1 MGSSGKEMDESA
13 KLLGDRMVR
22 DAEEIAAK
30 VLDEARKA
38 IEALVAERINEAKE
52 KAYQDTK
59 DIIDSAKAEAER
71 LRMIAQDKVEKE
83 AKIIALSEKEKLI
96 NRTRDLVKTKMEAFI
111 HTREYPS
118 YLERLISDGIKALN
132 DGEVLLLLNK
142 RDAGLKI
149 NLRKIAEKITSEVGK
164 PTAIKLLSE
173 RIPNIGG
180 AIIKSAD
187 GRIVVDN
194 TIEGVIT
201 RESGRLRLMIAHELF
216 GS

>member
-1 MGSSGKEMDESA
+1 MSSSGKENYESA
-13 KLLGDRMVR
+13 KLLSDRILK
-22 DAEEIAAK
+22 DAEEIATK
-30 VLDEARKA
+30 VIDEARKVA
-38 IEALVAERINEAKE
+38 EALVAEKITEAKE
-52 KAYQDTK
+52 RAHQDTK
-59 DIIDSAKAEAER
+59 DIIDSTRAEAER
-71 LRMIAQDKVEKE
+71 LRMIAQDKAEKE

-96 NRTRDLVKTKMEAFI
+96 NRTRDLVKTKMEAF
-111 HTREYPS
+111 TQTLEYQA

-132 DGEVLLLLNK
+132 GGEVSVLLNK

-149 NLRKIAEKITSEVGK
+149 NLRKIAEKITREIGK
-164 PTAIKLLSE
+164 PTTIKLLPE

-187 GRIVVDN
+187 GRIRVDN

-201 RESGRLRLMIAHELF
+201 RESGRLRLMIAHALF

>member
-1 MGSSGKEMDESA
+1 LSRAGKENESA
-13 KLLGDRMVR
+13 KLLGARILK

-30 VLDEARKA
+30 VIDEVRKA
-38 IEALVAERINEAKE
+38 AEALVAEKINEAKE

-71 LRMIAQDKVEKE
+71 LRMIAQDKAEKE

-96 NRTRDLVKTKMEAFI
+96 ARTRDLVKTKMEAFT
-111 HTREYPS
+111 HTLEYQA
-118 YLERLISDGIKALN
+118 YLKRLISDGIKALN
-132 DGEVLLLLNK
+132 GGEVALLLNK

-149 NLRKIAEKITSEVGK
+149 NLRKIAEETTSEVGK
-164 PTAIKLLSE
+164 PTTIKLLPE

-180 AIIKSAD
+180 AVIKSAD

-201 RESGRLRLMIAHELF
+201 RESGSLRLMIAHALF

>member
-1 MGSSGKEMDESA
+1 MGSAGKEDDESA

-38 IEALVAERINEAKE
+38 AEALVAERINEARE
-52 KAYQDTK
+52 KAHQDTK
-59 DIIDSAKAEAER
+59 DLIDSAKETAER
-71 LRMIAQDKVEKE
+71 IRMIAQDKANKE

-96 NRTRDLVKTKMEAFI
+96 NRTLDLIKTKLEAFTN
-111 HTREYPS
+111 TREYLS
-118 YLERLISDGIKALN
+118 YLERLISDGVKALN
-132 DGEVLLLLNK
+132 GGEVTVLLNK
-142 RDAGLKI
+142 RDSGLKI
-149 NLRKIAEKITSEVGK
+149 DLRKIAEKIASEVGK
-164 PTAIKLLSE
+164 PTTIKLLPE

-180 AIIKSAD
+180 AIIKSAG

-194 TIEGVIT
+194 TIEGIIT

>member
-1 MGSSGKEMDESA
+1 MGSAGKENDESA
-13 KLLGDRMVR
+13 KLLGDRVLR

-38 IEALVAERINEAKE
+38 AEAMVAERTNEAKE
-52 KAYQDTK
+52 KAHQDTI
-59 DIIDSAKAEAER
+59 DLIDSAKETAER
-71 LRMIAQDKVEKE
+71 IQMVAQDKANKE
-83 AKIIALSEKEKLI
+83 AKITALSEKEKLI
-96 NRTRDLVKTKMEAFI
+96 SRTLDLVKTKLEEFTN
-111 HTREYPS
+111 TREYQS
-118 YLERLISDGIKALN
+118 YLERLISDGVKALN
-132 DGEVLLLLNK
+132 GGKVAVLLNK
-142 RDAGLKI
+142 RDSGLRI
-149 NLRKIAEKITSEVGK
+149 DLRKIAKKIASEVGK
-164 PTAIKLLSE
+164 PTTIKLLPE

-194 TIEGVIT
+194 RVEGVIM